1 MAQRG
6 RRPGFIMTDEHRQK
20 ISDSN
25 ILTYLIQHV
34 QGERNMSATQVNAG
48 IALLRKI
55 MPDLAA
61 TELSGPDGG
70 PIHHEMELTI
80 VDPKDASSEGVPTS
94 GHGEG
99 EI

>member
-6 RRPGFIMTDEHRQK
+6 RPPGFIMTDEHRKK

-34 QGERNMSATQVNAG
+34 EGTRNMSATQVSAG

-70 PIHHEMELTI
+70 PIHQAMELTV
-80 VDPKDASSEGVPTS
+80 VDPQNESSEGVPTP

-99 EI
+99 